1 MILFVSLNV
10 LLIHLVWAEIPDPSK
25 QILRH
30 RCNLYDEEFWR
41 VYSWNFK
48 NSTEINII
56 TLITRYSK
64 SVIEEFITEMLTA
77 LHQVQAEQKLTF
89 YITTYRLRYIS
100 NPNMLKN
107 NTNLQC
113 DLPDV
118 LREIVR
124 DEENNN
130 TTDNV
135 SFNKEY
141 ILQERIRRFSA
152 DLNYAFNL
160 VVWDIEDFYQ
170 FLNIRF
176 RKVFPN
182 PRGVYVVAFIS
193 PSKVDFEDIEYLF
206 RRVWEDF
213 GVLNIVFQLPCSCNR
228 RELFMYNPFQKVNDS
243 WGMVKRF
250 RISEAERDST
260 EFRNSL
266 QTLKGYPL
274 HVAMF
279 PRLPTMMRPP
289 ECMQDE
295 RIYQNLSR
303 SNGFAG
309 LDGMIMGALAEI
321 LNFRPV
327 MAYTSGDYGLFENGT
342 FTGIFGEVAYRKVDI
357 SFNSRFVESIDF
369 DLVEYLTPVI
379 NDKFCL
385 IVPKSSRVPQWL
397 AIFRCFDVNTW
408 ILILFTYFV
417 SAIYWCAIQ
426 PLNLGFRRRKH
437 SKDIA
442 DSFLEVFSIFI
453 SVPVHLAV
461 CHNHRLFLIA
471 CMVFN
476 IIIVGSFQGQLVNS
490 FSRYSYYPDI
500 NTLEEFEKSGMKIL
514 AASKSTGNI
523 FGDDGTR
530 LMKELNKKIVF
541 TNKSGIIKAMSEGNM
556 VATFERKTDAK
567 LRIIM
572 FNAENII
579 HICEECPRSYYF
591 TYIVPKGSP
600 YLHVFNIVI
609 TLLRE
614 AGLVMKWKNDVV
626 DALEIHERIKRIY
639 PTRERNKQFSLSNL
653 QIPFYILLI
662 GQILALVVLLTE
674 VAVYKK
680 YQ

>member
-10 LLIHLVWAEIPDPSK
+10 LLMNLVRAEIPDPSK
-25 QILRH
+25 QILHH
-30 RCNLYDEEFWR
+30 RCNLYDDEFWR
-41 VYSWNFK
+41 AYSWNFK
-48 NSTEINII
+48 NSSEINII
-56 TLITRYSK
+56 TLITRDSK

-77 LHQVQAEQKLTF
+77 LHEVQAQQKLSF

-100 NPNMLKN
+100 NPSMLKN
-107 NTNLQC
+107 NTNLHC
-113 DLPDV
+113 DLTEV
-118 LREIVR
+118 LQAIGQEV
-124 DEENNN
+124 ENKN
-130 TTDNV
+130 TTDNL

-160 VVWDIEDFYQ
+160 VVWDIEDFFQ
-170 FLNIRF
+170 FIGKRF

-193 PSKVDFEDIEYLF
+193 PSKVDLDDIEYLF
-206 RRVWEDF
+206 RKIWEDF
-213 GVLNIVFQLPCSCNR
+213 GVLNIVFQLPCSCDR
-228 RELFMYNPFQKVNDS
+228 RELFMYNPFETVNGS
-243 WGMVKRF
+243 WGMTKKF
-250 RISEAERDST
+250 RIADAEKDST
-260 EFRNSL
+260 EFTNSL
-266 QTLKGYPL
+266 KTLKGYPL
-274 HVAMF
+274 NVAMF
-279 PRLPTMMRPP
+279 PRLPTMVEPPKCMR
-289 ECMQDE
+289 ED

-321 LNFRPV
+321 LDFRPV
-327 MAYTSGDYGLFENGT
+327 MAYTSGDYGFSDNGT
-342 FTGIFGEVAYRKVDI
+342 YSGIFGEVAYRRVDI
-357 SFNSRFVESIDF
+357 SFNSRFVESIDS
-369 DLVEYLTPVI
+369 DLIEYLTPVV

-385 IVPKSSRVPQWL
+385 IVPKSSRVPQYL
-397 AIFRCFDVNTW
+397 SIFRCFDVNTW

-417 SAIYWCAIQ
+417 SALYWCAIQ
-426 PLNLGFRRRKH
+426 PLNLGFRQRKH

-453 SVPVHLAV
+453 SVPVHLAI
-461 CHNHRLFLIA
+461 CNNHRLFLIA

-500 NTLEEFEKSGMKIL
+500 DTLEDFEKSGMTIL

-523 FGDDGTR
+523 FGDDGTH
-530 LMKELNKKIVF
+530 LMKELNKKIVIA
-541 TNKSGIIKAMSEGNM
+541 NRSGIIKAMSEGNM
-556 VATFERKTDAK
+556 VATFERKTDAR

-572 FNAENII
+572 YDAENAI

-614 AGLVMKWKNDVV
+614 SGLVTKWKNDVI
-626 DALEIHERIKRIY
+626 DGLIIHERIKRTY
-639 PTRERNKQFSLSNL
+639 PTTERNKQFSMSNL
-653 QIPFYILLI
+653 QIPFYILVI
-662 GQILALVVLLTE
+662 GHILALIVFITEIVVH
-674 VAVYKK
+674 KK
-680 YQ
+680 